1 MAEALFD
8 TTILVDALRDV
19 PGATDEL
26 RRYRRH
32 AISRITWIE
41 VLAGTR
47 AETRDET
54 LNFLD
59 RFEVIELDADIG
71 RAAADLRQ
79 QTRIKLP
86 DAVIW
91 ATAQRRSLTLVT
103 RNSKDFPPGTPGV
116 RIPYQLGRA

>member
-1 MAEALFD
+1 MSEALFD
-8 TTILVDALRDV
+8 TNVLVDALNRV
-19 PGATDEL
+19 PQAAAEL
-26 RRYRRH
+26 RKYRRH

-41 VLAGTR
+41 VLAGTSL
-47 AETRDET
+47 ETREGT
-54 LNFLD
+54 QIFLD

-86 DAVIW
+86 DAIIW

-103 RNSKDFPPGTPGV
+103 RNSKDFPPAMPGI
-116 RIPYQLGRA
+116 RIPYQLGRE

>member
-1 MAEALFD
+1 MVEALFD
-8 TTILVDALRDV
+8 TTILVDALRQI
-19 PGATDEL
+19 PEAADEL

-47 AETRDET
+47 AETREGT

-71 RAAADLRQ
+71 RTAADLRQ
-79 QTRIKLP
+79 QMRIKLP
-86 DAVIW
+86 DAIIW
-91 ATAQRRSLTLVT
+91 TTAQRRSLILVT

-116 RIPYQLGRA
+116 RIPYQLGQA